1 MEKCAESPFKLD
13 ANFKLE
19 EKLLDFKKQLMEKT
33 EELRKRDQTIA
44 ILERDLDN
52 RDSTIRYL
60 KIELDKYKQVVRPL
74 TQRIAK
80 KKAGDDF
87 SEDDDCL
94 MMKCRS
100 NGVENTRVLRVHEPK
115 MKRTAISAEPLSSI
129 CQSMDDLKID
139 KVEKTPE
146 WDCACGFDPSTMV
159 CLKEKL
165 HANNNGRASCVAAV
179 GFAHSKCSHST
190 CVGAIDLKFLDLESR
205 RLLLGFQINKD
216 DLFKVVFMIKSYTFN
231 HTECD
236 NRFEKSKGGLRNIR
250 GVSQGFESVW
260 SRDFPG
266 LKHILIIFWA
276 IKG

>member
-94 MMKCRS
+94 MMKCRL

-146 WDCACGFDPSTMV
+146 
-159 CLKEKL
+159 
-165 HANNNGRASCVAAV
+165 
-179 GFAHSKCSHST
+179 
-190 CVGAIDLKFLDLESR
+190 
-205 RLLLGFQINKD
+205 
-216 DLFKVVFMIKSYTFN
+216 
-231 HTECD
+231 
-236 NRFEKSKGGLRNIR
+236 
-250 GVSQGFESVW
+250 
-260 SRDFPG
+260 
-266 LKHILIIFWA
+266 
-276 IKG
+276 